1 MTLTLPYKTY
11 KLLLV
16 LAFGK
21 TIPGQSHKI
30 KLELSIMVCRCLVLP
45 GVLLALTTLWPMMPL
60 MKLDLPTLGGPTT
73 PTTIRSI
80 VIGSDWGRERGIEGS
95 SSLEEQEEEEEEERF
110 EGAWEGVMLVISWI
124 ISPFWVFFWR
134 FRFYRDYQN

>member
-1 MTLTLPYKTY
+1 
-11 KLLLV
+11 
-16 LAFGK
+16 
-21 TIPGQSHKI
+21 
-30 KLELSIMVCRCLVLP
+30 
-45 GVLLALTTLWPMMPL
+45 MMPL

-110 EGAWEGVMLVISWI
+110 EGAWEGVMLVIRWI